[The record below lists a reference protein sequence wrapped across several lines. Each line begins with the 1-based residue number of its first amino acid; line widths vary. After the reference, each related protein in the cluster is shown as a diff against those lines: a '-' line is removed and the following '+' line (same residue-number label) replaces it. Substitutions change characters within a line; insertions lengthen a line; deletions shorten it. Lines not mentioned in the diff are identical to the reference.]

1 MEDTK
6 EWYMPVVLS
15 RTPFYGK
22 ASNTSWDSINEKTP
36 FIFGVD
42 RLTRLTMRTDYL
54 YIQIEEMPM

>member
-1 MEDTK
+1 
-6 EWYMPVVLS
+6 MPVVLS

-22 ASNTSWDSINEKTP
+22 ASNTSWASINEKTQ

-42 RLTRLTMRTDYL
+42 RLTRLTMRTDYF